1 MANSNC
7 LNLDVLMEKFI
18 HLEQKMTEVTTK
30 NSMLEARLEDEDK
43 LLKFYMNKEKSLV
56 DERDGLL
63 ISLNRLQQCLQEQ
76 SHLRVENNRL
86 KTDLADLE
94 QQNKKREESKD
105 AEVKKLLELK
115 DLDLEEM
122 KTRLKNQEKER
133 QSELLRLQME
143 FGAKL
148 ARVQSSAQWSQQ
160 QQQQPQLPQQ
170 QLPQQWQHSPNGPGL
185 LPHTFFKRKLHF
197 LQEEKNGEIVALRQR
212 IKELEENQHSC
223 RCLKRR
229 KM

>member
-160 QQQQPQLPQQ
+160 Q
-170 QLPQQWQHSPNGPGL
+170 LPQQWQHSPNGPGL

-197 LQEEKNGEIVALRQR
+197 LQEEKNREIVALRQR